1 MSNPSVLLASSS
13 VQVAISLSGRPPDFQ
28 SDWLALQSL
37 GALRVPDLE
46 ANQSMGVLFLGAKV
60 LRIWMRTVCM
70 QWKQPRREDSALLL
84 FMGHGLQDS
93 EEVLDSLLPT
103 LDVVRNRS
111 SDPTSAKGTH
121 RFNPKSSLRQGN
133 KLGKKGVKKWSDL
146 EIVAPSA
153 PTSLGEAEGF
163 GVSTLEER
171 IGHQG
176 SMAERVISIDERGS
190 DGGEV
195 LKEVPTQ
202 IRGSLVQFCLAP
214 DVLLPTTVDRM
225 VTETCQWDV
234 SRLSGYLLEFVIQ
247 CILTI
252 RSPHASLVVTL
263 LLGDGRITKC
273 LRLKLRMKT
282 WRIVW
287 NGSIAMSGG

>member
-46 ANQSMGVLFLGAKV
+46 ANQSMGENAAAQDERNLSDGPVVNQDSGRKV
-60 LRIWMRTVCM
+60 TFKDMVMGDMSLNTSKHGHTLDTCGGTKVNHSLSSR
-70 QWKQPRREDSALLL
+70 QPRREDSALLL
-84 FMGHGLQDS
+84 FMGHGCVDVVAAQLKDVVINAVQDS

-202 IRGSLVQFCLAP
+202 IR
-214 DVLLPTTVDRM
+214 
-225 VTETCQWDV
+225 V
-234 SRLSGYLLEFVIQ
+234 SGKVE
-247 CILTI
+247 
-252 RSPHASLVVTL
+252 P
-263 LLGDGRITKC
+263 
-273 LRLKLRMKT
+273 
-282 WRIVW
+282 
-287 NGSIAMSGG
+287 